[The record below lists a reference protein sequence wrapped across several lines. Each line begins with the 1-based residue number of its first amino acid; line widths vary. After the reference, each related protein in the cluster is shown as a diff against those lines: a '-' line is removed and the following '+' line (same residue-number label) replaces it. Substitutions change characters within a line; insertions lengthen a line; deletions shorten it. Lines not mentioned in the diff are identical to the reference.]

1 VVLNGGVFMLQLET
15 FVVFAVQKVCF
26 SFVQKLLI
34 DVLCLWVLGKLEIN
48 RSQTLA
54 CFQRQVFVGHPIV
67 LFVKFDSF
75 VPLCTRLSIGLGHR
89 VYQSSSKAVSCSS
102 GIFMVDAVV

>member
-34 DVLCLWVLGKLEIN
+34 DVLCL
-48 RSQTLA
+48 
-54 CFQRQVFVGHPIV
+54 
-67 LFVKFDSF
+67 
-75 VPLCTRLSIGLGHR
+75 
-89 VYQSSSKAVSCSS
+89 
-102 GIFMVDAVV
+102 